1 MKLRIKDNNL
11 RLRLT
16 QSEVA
21 QLGQGEA
28 VRARIQFAPDQTLTY
43 ELVSQTEAAIAVHY
57 REHTIQVVIPTP
69 QAQAWAHSETVGIE
83 ATVNQPTH
91 ALQLL
96 IEKDF
101 QCLHQRPHEDE
112 RDNFTNPATLPAQ

>member
-16 QSEVA
+16 QSEVV

-28 VRARIQFAPDQTLTY
+28 VRAQIQFSPDQVLTY
-43 ELVSQTEAAIAVHY
+43 ELVCQAEAAIAVHY
-57 REHTIQVVIPTP
+57 RAHTIQVILPT
-69 QAQAWAHSETVGIE
+69 AQAKAWANSETVGIE
-83 ATVNQPTH
+83 TDVSPSGST
-91 ALQLL
+91 LRLL

-112 RDNFTNPATLPAQ
+112 SDHFTNPASVPAQ